1 MDARAVFPR
10 ALALAA
16 ALMFG
21 ASVPLSKLL
30 FSSAEPIM
38 VAGLLYLGM
47 GLGMLP
53 VKAYMTMF
61 GKPSQKEEPLARS
74 DMPWVFG
81 TVLFGGILAPVV
93 MMISLDHTPG
103 STASL
108 LLNFEGVATGLIA
121 LFIFKE
127 AIGKRVWM
135 AIALITVG
143 CSVLSLREG
152 GGWGISLG
160 AIGIMATCVL
170 WAIDNN
176 ITRRISGK
184 DQYMIVVIKG
194 LGAGTF
200 TFVLAT
206 LVGVKLPS
214 IGVMLLA
221 MLLGFVS
228 YGVSMAMIVVAMRHL
243 GAARTAAFFGVGPFA
258 GALLSFVLL
267 REHAEMFFWMA
278 LAPMAVGVFLLLSE
292 THSHEHTHAVLRHSH
307 KHRHDEHHKHKHRG
321 RTPREHT
328 HMHEHELMSHSHQ
341 HAPDLHHRHEHKA
354 TSSALLE
361 HEHEK

>member
-1 MDARAVFPR
+1 MDGRGIYPR

-21 ASVPLSKLL
+21 ASVPLSKSL
-30 FSSAEPIM
+30 FSSAEPLM

-47 GLGMLP
+47 GIGMLP
-53 VKAYMTMF
+53 VKAYMTLF
-61 GKPSQKEEPLARS
+61 GKGSLAEEPLARS

-103 STASL
+103 STAAL

-127 AIGKRVWM
+127 AIGKRVWI
-135 AIALITVG
+135 AIALITAG

-152 GGWGISLG
+152 GRWGISLG
-160 AIGIMATCVL
+160 ALGIMATCVL

-200 TFVLAT
+200 TLVLAT
-206 LVGVKLPS
+206 LLGVKLPS
-214 IGVMLLA
+214 IGAMLLA
-221 MLLGFVS
+221 MLLGLIS

-258 GALLSFVLL
+258 GALLSFIVL
-267 REHAEMFFWMA
+267 RETAEIFFWMA
-278 LAPMAVGVFLLLSE
+278 LVPMAAGVFLLLSE
-292 THSHEHTHAVLRHSH
+292 THAHPHTHTVLRHSH
-307 KHRHDEHHKHKHRG
+307 KHTHDEHHQHRHKGKPPH
-321 RTPREHT
+321 EHT
-328 HMHEHELMSHSHQ
+328 HMHEHTLLTHSHP
-341 HAPDLHHRHEHKA
+341 HAPDLHHRHTHGP
-354 TSSALLE
+354 
-361 HEHEK
+361 